1 MNYHNTDLN
10 ILIVTHQSG
19 CLNIIEPIKQKIPT
33 INTEDYDKGKLTK
46 VFENYEWVFEEI
58 N

>member
-10 ILIVTHQSG
+10 ILIVTHQSC
-19 CLNIIEPIKQKIPT
+19 CLNIIEPIKKEIPT
-33 INTEDYDKGKLTK
+33 IDTIDYAKGKLTK